1 MLDSLPLPILA
12 TFVDLL
18 RLRADQLWSPVA
30 SGWVAFP
37 LGSIPPAAFSRFG
50 DSSSRRQSVLISYN
64 VEHKRSRTGEQ
75 TTADE
80 RNPDYHAYAA
90 PVWAK
95 AHRLSAL
102 RICSALRTVSTEAAL
117 VIAGI
122 PPLDLIAQENKVVFN
137 QTHGKGL
144 SSNAKRSI

>member
-95 AHRLSAL
+95 SHRLSAQEYRL
-102 RICSALRTVSTEAAL
+102 I
-117 VIAGI
+117 I
-122 PPLDLIAQENKVVFN
+122 LDLIAQENKVVFN